1 MKKCLILLVMTVLFA
16 CNSQAGYVLKG
27 VFKGA
32 GNGNAI
38 LTMHAK
44 GGLVICDTVKMKG
57 GKFVFE
63 GEVPCVG
70 FALVTVAPEGK
81 EAVQMRVALENS
93 KIEMRGDWRNVGIN
107 EEEELVVK
115 GMTVTGSK
123 NNDVNEEI
131 NKQWY
136 VVEALPEF
144 KKYAELAKIV
154 FDAPETLEDTTF
166 YWVYRKEF
174 DAYMARVKEEQLK
187 VMAANPSVETAAYQL
202 CFMMNDMPLEQLEQ
216 VFGQF
221 DEKVRKSELVKD
233 VRDCL
238 ELRQR
243 IEPGRPAPEFT
254 LARRDGSLLNLSDF
268 RGKVVVL
275 DFWASWCKPCRAS
288 FSWVREF
295 YKEYKDKGVEII
307 GVSIDEKKASWEK
320 ALDEEQLPWSQVLD
334 EKAKGGYRVD
344 KLYHV
349 QAVPMFVIVDKEGKI
364 VMRAHMESK
373 EELSAVVE
381 KALKK

>member
-38 LTMHAK
+38 LTMHTE

-107 EEEELVVK
+107 EEEELVIK

-136 VVEALPEF
+136 VVEAMPEF
-144 KKYAELAKIV
+144 KKYAELAKMV

-187 VMAANPSVETAAYQL
+187 IMAANPSVETAAYNL
-202 CFMMNDMPLEQLEQ
+202 NFMMNEMSLEQLEQ
-216 VFGQF
+216 VFGLF

-288 FSWVREF
+288 FPWVREF

-320 ALDEEQLPWSQVLD
+320 ALDEEQLPWPQVLD